1 MNSKCLPDSSRIF
14 LRGMIPGS
22 ENLLRRCR
30 YLSENEEH
38 VGTDVQVDDDQD
50 VEPVDVAPNVG
61 SDDHEEAD
69 AQAINHDPGEKVVNA
84 IGFGTS
90 HEPAPA
96 KNLVFRLP

>member
-1 MNSKCLPDSSRIF
+1 M
-14 LRGMIPGS
+14 
-22 ENLLRRCR
+22 
-30 YLSENEEH
+30 
-38 VGTDVQVDDDQD
+38 
-50 VEPVDVAPNVG
+50 DVAPNVG